1 MKAGFNLLQPLF
13 TLPWIVHMT
22 LKRQRHN
29 WSLTLLALWGIVL
42 AVGLVTNASFFSQA
56 VDRVILTQEL
66 DDFSRI
72 TGRPPFSTS
81 AYIFPSRRSPVILE
95 NAERIS
101 HHVAGTLSGEVGL
114 PLRYLGLQV
123 SSGGMMLQPGTESG
137 LYAEGQTYLG
147 DVEAVYIAGVAEH
160 MEIVAGS
167 PLDEGGASGDVLDV
181 WMHDRLAQE
190 MGVQVGETLNIGVTL
205 TANPI
210 PVRLVGFWHA
220 RDPQSDFWFSDPDAA
235 LDNALLV
242 RRQDYV
248 NLVQPSIP
256 SGSREVDWYIILDE
270 GKIIPKNSAA
280 YLAGF
285 RRGLDI
291 INKYL
296 PGVRLNTP
304 PLDPLEDFVQRS
316 TTLTI
321 LLLGFNLPA
330 FGILLYFL
338 VLTSAIIAQ
347 WQRKET
353 SVLVSR
359 GLSISSVLNLT
370 LIEQLLLFVVG
381 YPLGI
386 GFGMLIARV
395 MGYTASFLS
404 FTDRAPLPVSMQGLS
419 IPLTILALA
428 VSLLGRLWPAL
439 QATRQSV
446 VVEERERARPSRSP
460 FWYRYYV
467 DFLLVLPTWYAY
479 RQLALRGSLAGL
491 IIDRPEDLYQD
502 PLLILVPG
510 LFVLTAS
517 LLTMRLFPLVMRAL
531 DALASLTPWLTL
543 HLALRQLGRQS
554 QDYVRPLLLVIISLA
569 MGVYTLSMAASL
581 DQWLVDRMYYGV
593 GADLAFTPRPLVEG
607 TEYVGGDWIPLPA
620 EFRKVKGVTSAIR
633 VGDFPSR
640 INLSTGDRLWGRFLA
655 IDRVEF
661 PSVAWFR
668 PDFAHEPLGALMNRL
683 ALAQDNILVS
693 QDFLAGH
700 GLRVGDQIPVL
711 VEIDAALGVRADFTI
726 AGTFDYFP
734 TVYEEEEFA
743 MVGNMDY
750 LSALLGIGVPHDI
763 WLRLEPGTNA
773 ESVLEAIPGTTG
785 IDTSIERDTRA
796 MIAEEQ
802 AKMERVGVFGTLS
815 IGFIAATA
823 MAILGLLVYSY
834 ASLQERVYRFAVL
847 HAVGLLRR
855 QIVVQVIMEYAFLS
869 VFGALTGALIGM
881 VASELFVPFFRFT
894 GEHGVPLPPL
904 LPIIARHGVR
914 NLVLGFSLVVVL
926 TEVTTIAS
934 AIHRRL
940 TAMLKRSWI

>member
-1 MKAGFNLLQPLF
+1 MKTKFNLLQPLF

-81 AYIFPSRRSPVILE
+81 AYIFPSRRSPVTLE

-137 LYAEGQTYLG
+137 LYAEGQAYLG

-160 MEIVAGS
+160 MEIVAGM
-167 PLDEGGASGDVLDV
+167 PLDEDGTSDTVLDV

-190 MGVQVGETLNIGVTL
+190 MGVQVGETLNVGVTIS
-205 TANPI
+205 ANPI
-210 PVRLVGFWHA
+210 PIRLVGFWHA
-220 RDPQSDFWFSDPDAA
+220 RDPQSDFWFSDPDAT
-235 LDNALLV
+235 LDDALLV

-248 NLVQPSIP
+248 NFVQTSIP

-270 GKIIPKNSAA
+270 AKIVPKNSAA

-296 PGVRLNTP
+296 PGVRLNAP

-370 LIEQLLLFVVG
+370 LLEQLLLFVVG

-404 FTDRAPLPVSMQGLS
+404 FTERAPLPVSMQGLS
-419 IPLTILALA
+419 ISLTILALA

-439 QATRQSV
+439 QAARQSV

-467 DFLLVLPTWYAY
+467 DFLLVLPMWYAY
-479 RQLALRGSLAGL
+479 RQFALRGSLAGL
-491 IIDRPEDLYQD
+491 IIDRPEDLYRD

-531 DALASLTPWLTL
+531 DALASLTPWLTI

-554 QDYVRPLLLVIISLA
+554 QDYVRPLLLVITSLA

-593 GADLAFTPRPLVEG
+593 GADLVFTPRPLVEG
-607 TEYVGGDWIPLPA
+607 AEYVGGDWIPLPA
-620 EFRKVKGVTSAIR
+620 EFRKVEGVTSATR
-633 VGDFPSR
+633 VGDFPAR
-640 INLSTGDRLWGRFLA
+640 LNLSTGDEMWGRFLA
-655 IDRVEF
+655 IDRVDF
-661 PSVAWFR
+661 PSAAWFR
-668 PDFAHEPLGALMNRL
+668 PDFAHESLGALMNRL
-683 ALAQDNILVS
+683 ALAQDNVLVS

-700 GLRVGDQIPVL
+700 SLQVGDQIPVL
-711 VEIDAALGVRADFTI
+711 VAIDDMLGVRSNFTI
-726 AGTFDYFP
+726 AGTYDYFP
-734 TVYEEEEFA
+734 TVYEEEEVA
-743 MVGNMDY
+743 LVGNMDY
-750 LSALLGIGVPHDI
+750 LSTLLGIGVPHDI
-763 WLRLEPGTNA
+763 WLRLEPGANV

-796 MIAEEQ
+796 RIAEEQ
-802 AKMERVGVFGTLS
+802 AKMERVGIFGTLS

-847 HAVGLLRR
+847 HAVGLSRR
-855 QIVVQVIMEYAFLS
+855 QIVLQAILEYAFLAM
-869 VFGALTGALIGM
+869 FGALTGALIGM

-894 GEHGVPLPPL
+894 GEHGTPLPLL
-904 LPIIARHGVR
+904 LPIIARQGVR
-914 NLVLGFSLVVVL
+914 NLVLGFTLVIVL
-926 TEVTTIAS
+926 AEVTTIVS
-934 AIHRRL
+934 AIYRRL
-940 TAMLKRSWI
+940 AAMLKRSWI